1 MVKSL
6 CQYTYTFEPLQLSEQ
21 SNTVAMLEIEFGD
34 FLLLI
39 RALPSAMSGSV
50 YPCTLV

>member
-6 CQYTYTFEPLQLSEQ
+6 CQYTYTFEQ
-21 SNTVAMLEIEFGD
+21 SNSVAMLEIEFGD

-39 RALPSAMSGSV
+39 GALPSAMSGSV